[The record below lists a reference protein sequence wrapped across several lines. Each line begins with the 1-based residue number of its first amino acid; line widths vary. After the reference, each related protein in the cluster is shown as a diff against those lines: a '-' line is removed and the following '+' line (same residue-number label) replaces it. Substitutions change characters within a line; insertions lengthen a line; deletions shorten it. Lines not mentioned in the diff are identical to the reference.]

1 MPKTAY
7 HLVFPQKRSTSVVF
21 ASPHSGRDYPR
32 WFIQRSRLD
41 EMTIRSSEDAY
52 VDQLFASATQMGAP
66 FICAGAP
73 RAFVDLNRGADELDP
88 ALIDGVRPSGHNPRV
103 ASGLGVIPRVVANG
117 QAIYLGKLPRSEA
130 ERRIETYWQPYH
142 ATLRAQLDQAHAQFG
157 EAILV
162 DCHSMPHEA
171 MDAIA
176 RGGGRRPQVVLGD
189 RFGASADSD
198 IVDRIEAAFRRAGL
212 EVARNAPFA
221 GAYVTQTYGRPARGR
236 HAVQVE
242 IDRALYMDERRIKP
256 ASNFE
261 EFQALMTS
269 VIAEIAEI
277 GRPATDALAAE

>member
-142 ATLRAQLDQAHAQFG
+142 ATLRAQLDQAHAKFG

-189 RFGASADSD
+189 RFGASADGD